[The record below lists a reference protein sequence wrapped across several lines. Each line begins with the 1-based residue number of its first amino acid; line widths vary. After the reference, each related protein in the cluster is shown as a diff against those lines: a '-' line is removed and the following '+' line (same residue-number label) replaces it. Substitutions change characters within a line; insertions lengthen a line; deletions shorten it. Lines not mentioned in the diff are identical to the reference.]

1 MNNREIK
8 WVSLRNLLVVVGI
21 LTICAFGRTVMAAD
35 DPTGNVVGFNYKVE
49 YPDNQIGANKGY
61 FDLVVAPGTEQ
72 AVTLVLS
79 NPGTEKI
86 SVNVALNG
94 AKTNPNGVVEYGE
107 TDIENDASLKFPF
120 EDVVSGPETV
130 ELAGGEVKKVA
141 IQVKMPETSFE
152 GVILGG
158 IQLKKAN
165 QETKGEAT
173 KGATVRNEYSYV
185 VGMVLKNSEDEVQP
199 EIQLNKASGSQR
211 NYRNSVSINLSN
223 SAAVLLTSKVGI
235 ETQVMKKGSKEVLYE
250 RKQTGMSFAPNS
262 QLDFYVSMNGEKMVV
277 GDYTADV
284 LVTIG
289 DQKWEKSLDFTI
301 TKEEADKYNKR
312 DVGLVQDR
320 GLDWKLVAWIV
331 VGGVSGVILIFG
343 LTKVMGKAKKSR
355 ETKVS
360 NSKQSSKKSSRNKK
374 K

>member
-1 MNNREIK
+1 MNDRASKRGNVRT
-8 WVSLRNLLVVVGI
+8 LLVIVGV
-21 LTICAFGRTVMAAD
+21 LMMGAFGKSAMAAD

-61 FDLVVAPGTEQ
+61 FDLVAAPGTEQ

-94 AKTNPNGVVEYGE
+94 AKTNPNGVVEYGG
-107 TDIENDASLKFPF
+107 TDIENDVSLKFPF

-130 ELAGGEVKKVA
+130 ELAGGEVKNVA
-141 IQVKMPETSFE
+141 IKVKMPETSFE

-165 QETKGEAT
+165 QESKGEAT

-185 VGMVLKNSEDEVQP
+185 VGMVLKNSEVEVQP

-262 QLDFYVSMNGEKMVV
+262 QLDFYVSMNGEQMVV

-331 VGGVSGVILIFG
+331 VGGVSVVILIFG

-355 ETKVS
+355 ETKES